1 MASIKF
7 SNDKQFAEKLLEFE
21 RMFDDVETLNNLV
34 YQGAKIVADEIRKK
48 LAALP
53 EDEFRKLK
61 PGEKFRG
68 VPRSVKDDLLSAFGL
83 APIES
88 DKNGFRNTKAG
99 FDGYGSHPTP
109 KYPRGVPNQL
119 VARAVES
126 GSSVRQKTP
135 FVRPAVR
142 KARKMA
148 IEKMEK
154 TMDEMLKDAFG

>member
-7 SNDKQFAEKLLEFE
+7 SNDKQFAEKLQEFE
-21 RMFDDVETLNNLV
+21 RMFDDVESIDNLV
-34 YQGAKIVADEIRKK
+34 FQGAKIVADEIRKN
-48 LAALP
+48 LEALP

-61 PGEKFRG
+61 PGEQFRG
-68 VPRSVKDDLLSAFGL
+68 VPRSVKDDLLASFGL

-99 FDGYGSHPTP
+99 FDGYGSRPTK

-148 IEKMEK
+148 IEKIEK
-154 TMDEMLKDAFG
+154 TMDEILKDAFG